1 MITATPQKDRQ
12 ISFVLDDGMS
22 LRTPVQFFIR
32 PEELTRVEPSR
43 LNTTQTLGGAWVD
56 NFGPGLSTIQISGTT
71 GWRMNPV
78 GEDWE
83 TAFMRLRA
91 EVFTEWHKLRNNKIQ
106 MGLNPDSVKLIFAD
120 TLDNIAAVVAPQA
133 FTLRRSRAR
142 PLLMQYNINLSI
154 VSDRLSG
161 SFENLMDEVTELMTE
176 LGLESMARTIADI
189 QNYAVKANDWVQN
202 TIVKPIQKF
211 LMVTTRILNSV
222 QNAVRTVGSVVGSLA
237 TAARSIVQAG
247 MNIFRTLGNVV
258 GLPMLIKGQV
268 MGIAALFGNA
278 FCLLNNSFKSGRL
291 IPDFSLVY
299 GASTCSS
306 TVGGSPLSSLHYQ
319 NPFGLMSST
328 SGSPISVNQSAST
341 SLSAVL
347 KSDPVLSPMNQS
359 NLAIHAGNIADGT
372 VVA

>member
-133 FTLRRSRAR
+133 FTLRRSKAR

-161 SFENLMDEVTELMTE
+161 SFEGLMDEVTELMTE
-176 LGLESMARTIADI
+176 LGLDSMARTITDI

-328 SGSPISVNQSAST
+328 SGSPISINQSAST

>member
-1 MITATPQKDRQ
+1 M
-12 ISFVLDDGMS
+12 
-22 LRTPVQFFIR
+22 RTPVQFFIR

-133 FTLRRSRAR
+133 FTLRRSKAR

-161 SFENLMDEVTELMTE
+161 SFEGLMDEVTELMTE
-176 LGLESMARTIADI
+176 LGLDSMARTITDI
-189 QNYAVKANDWVQN
+189 QNYAVNANDWVQN

-328 SGSPISVNQSAST
+328 SGSPISINQSAST

>member
-12 ISFVLDDGMS
+12 ISFVLDDGAS
-22 LRTPVQFFIR
+22 LRSPVQFFIR

-83 TAFMRLRA
+83 TAFYRLRE
-91 EVFTEWHKLRNNKIQ
+91 EVFVQWHKLRKNKIE
-106 MGLNPDSVKLIFAD
+106 MGLDPAAVKLIFAD
-120 TLDNIAAVVAPQA
+120 TLDNIATVVAPQA
-133 FTLRRSRAR
+133 FTLRRSKSR
-142 PLLMQYNINLSI
+142 PLLMQYNINMSV

-161 SFENLMDEVTELMTE
+161 SFEGLMDEVTDLMTE
-176 LGLESMARTIADI
+176 LGLDSLARTITDI
-189 QNYAVKANDWVQN
+189 QEYATKAANWVQ
-202 TIVKPIQKF
+202 TEIVKPVQKF

-222 QNAVRTVGSVVGSLA
+222 QNAVRTAGAIVGGLA
-237 TAARSIVQAG
+237 TAARGIVQAG

-258 GLPMLIKGQV
+258 GLPLMIKGQA

-278 FCLLNNSFKSGRL
+278 FCLINNAFKSGKL

-319 NPFGLMSST
+319 NPFSMISE
-328 SGSPISVNQSAST
+328 GSNSPVSMNQSATT

-347 KSDPVLSPMNQS
+347 KADPVLSPLNQS
-359 NLAIHAGNIADGT
+359 NIAIHAGNIADGT
-372 VVA
+372 TIA

>member
-161 SFENLMDEVTELMTE
+161 SFEGLMDEVTELMTE
-176 LGLESMARTIADI
+176 LGLDSMARTITDI
-189 QNYAVKANDWVQN
+189 QNYAVNANDWVQN

-328 SGSPISVNQSAST
+328 SGSPISINQSAST